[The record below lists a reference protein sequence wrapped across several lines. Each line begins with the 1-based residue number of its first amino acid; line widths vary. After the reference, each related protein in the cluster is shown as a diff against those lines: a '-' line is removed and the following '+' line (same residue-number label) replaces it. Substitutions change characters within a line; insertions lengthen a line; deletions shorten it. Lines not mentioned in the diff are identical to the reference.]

1 MSAAGQRVTCR
12 PFYSCVPSFP
22 VLYLSIL
29 SAVSFEQPS
38 SVFRLPIYKRRPS
51 VTLSYNL
58 YRCYDAYTAA
68 GNHLFFCSGQCT
80 LPMDDF
86 QTGEEASFIAGE
98 VKNIVKESIES
109 TVGSSTY
116 SHNKVQ
122 QWTSTVIEQCLNHLT
137 KLGKPFKYVVTCVI
151 MQKSGAGLHTAS
163 SCYWDS
169 STDGS
174 CTVKWENKSMYFIVT
189 VFGLAI

>member
-1 MSAAGQRVTCR
+1 FPKLCFSLSTDPSNGGVALVIGVLWSLVVAQERR
-12 PFYSCVPSFP
+12 PPSFSYCR
-22 VLYLSIL
+22 VCFAAYRRDCFALL
-29 SAVSFEQPS
+29 S
-38 SVFRLPIYKRRPS
+38 SVLSENHPI
-51 VTLSYNL
+51 
-58 YRCYDAYTAA
+58 
-68 GNHLFFCSGQCT
+68 
-80 LPMDDF
+80 MDDF
-86 QTGEEASFIAGE
+86 QTGEETAFITDE
-98 VKNIVKESIES
+98 VKNIVKDSIES
-109 TVGSSTY
+109 TVGTSTY

-122 QWTSTVIEQCLNHLT
+122 QWTSSVIEQCLNHLT

-169 STDGS
+169 ATDGS

>member
-1 MSAAGQRVTCR
+1 
-12 PFYSCVPSFP
+12 
-22 VLYLSIL
+22 
-29 SAVSFEQPS
+29 
-38 SVFRLPIYKRRPS
+38 
-51 VTLSYNL
+51 
-58 YRCYDAYTAA
+58 
-68 GNHLFFCSGQCT
+68 
-80 LPMDDF
+80 MDDF
-86 QTGEEASFIAGE
+86 QTGEETAFITDE
-98 VKNIVKESIES
+98 VKNIVKDSIES
-109 TVGSSTY
+109 TVGTSTY

-122 QWTSTVIEQCLNHLT
+122 QWTSSVIEQCLNHLT

-169 STDGS
+169 ATDGS